1 MNNQNLLVVFARNP
15 VLGKVKTRLAAE
27 IGDHQALL
35 VYLQL
40 LEHTHK
46 VADEVAADV
55 QVHYTDSIDEFGLLD
70 YFKFKKML
78 QQGEHLGAR
87 MYNAIE
93 GGLDAG
99 YSKVVL
105 IGSDCIELTAEIV
118 EDAFIKL
125 DSHDC
130 VLGPANDG
138 GYYLIGLKI
147 ARDFLFED
155 KPWGTADVLL
165 DTIIDLQNAQ
175 MSFSL
180 LPTLNDV
187 DTKKDLDQMRDLIV
201 E

>member
-1 MNNQNLLVVFARNP
+1 MNSENLLVIFARNP

-27 IGDHQALL
+27 IGEQQALEI
-35 VYLQL
+35 YLRL

-46 VADEVAADV
+46 VAEEAAGDV
-55 QVHYTDSIDEFGLLD
+55 HIYYTDSIDEFGLLD
-70 YFKFKKML
+70 YFKFKKRL
-78 QQGEHLGAR
+78 QAGEDLGVR
-87 MYNAIE
+87 MFTAIE
-93 GGLDAG
+93 TGLKEG
-99 YSKVVL
+99 YRKVAV
-105 IGSDCIELTAEIV
+105 IGSDCIELTTDIIDEAFAE
-118 EDAFIKL
+118 L
-125 DSHDC
+125 DTHDC

-138 GYYLIGLKI
+138 GYYLIGLKV

>member
-1 MNNQNLLVVFARNP
+1 MNNKHLLVIFARNP

-27 IGDHQALL
+27 IGEQQALEI
-35 VYLQL
+35 YLRL

-46 VADEVAADV
+46 VADLTNADV
-55 QVHYTDSIDEFGLLD
+55 EVHYTESIDEFGLLD
-70 YFKFKKML
+70 YFKFKKAL
-78 QQGEHLGAR
+78 QKGENLGLR
-87 MYNAIE
+87 MHHAIS
-93 GGLDAG
+93 GGLATG
-99 YSKVVL
+99 YQKVVL
-105 IGSDCIELTAEIV
+105 IGSDCIELTSEIV
-118 EDAFIKL
+118 DDAFTQL

-187 DTKKDLDQMRDLIV
+187 DTKKDLDQVRDLIV

>member
-118 EDAFIKL
+118 EDAFTVL